1 VPTDLRS
8 ELRLRAERTAESI
21 MAEARAE
28 ADRLT
33 EEAGRRIEEQ
43 RQAVLQKEDREFRA
57 EAHVQVAAQRHA
69 AMRAVLLAKA
79 SVVDRVLEEARTR
92 LPEAVRSEAYTSM
105 LGRELGDALAFVG
118 EQGAVVRCSE
128 VLRPAMLEQARALP
142 NVSVE
147 TEPTGDSG
155 FRVVGQDQ
163 SVVVD
168 STLETRLDRLA
179 STLAIEI
186 HKRLEEI

>member
-1 VPTDLRS
+1 
-8 ELRLRAERTAESI
+8 
-21 MAEARAE
+21 
-28 ADRLT
+28 
-33 EEAGRRIEEQ
+33 
-43 RQAVLQKEDREFRA
+43 
-57 EAHVQVAAQRHA
+57 
-69 AMRAVLLAKA
+69 MRAVLLAKA
-79 SVVDRVLEEARTR
+79 RVVDRVLQEARAR
-92 LPEAVRSEAYTSM
+92 LPEAARSGAYTSM
-105 LGRELGDALAFVG
+105 LGRELRDALAFVG
-118 EQGAVVRCSE
+118 EQGAFVRCSE

-155 FRVVGQDQ
+155 FRVVGEDQ

-186 HKRLEEI
+186 HRRLGEI